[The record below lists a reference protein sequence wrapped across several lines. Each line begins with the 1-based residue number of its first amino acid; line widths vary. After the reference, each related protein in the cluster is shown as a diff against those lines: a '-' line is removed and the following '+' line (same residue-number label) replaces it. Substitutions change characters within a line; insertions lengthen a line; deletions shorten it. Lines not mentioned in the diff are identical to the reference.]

1 MSTDLVGTV
10 LVLFMLA
17 LMASRA
23 VPVMAAPLTGKIELE
38 VPVPLVFRLLD
49 QRVNVI
55 AILAVLI
62 LGSGLIGERWIS
74 HELFLFVL
82 VATAGILLFPKRYR
96 FTSDGVSTN
105 RATFRTWS
113 EFRGW
118 RHSGNVIRLE
128 GTERFSSLGL
138 YIAATNKESVT
149 QLLGRHLPRL
159 AALGDTPRTPGG
171 RSTHKVARMKGGTR

>member
-1 MSTDLVGTV
+1 MNTDVLGTI
-10 LVLFMLA
+10 LVLSMLVV
-17 LMASRA
+17 MAARA
-23 VPVMAAPLTGKIELE
+23 VPLMAAPLTGKIELE

-62 LGSGLIGERWIS
+62 LGTGLIGERWIS

-82 VATAGILLFPKRYR
+82 VATIGILLFPKRYR
-96 FTSDGVSTN
+96 ITTDGVSPN

-118 RHSGNVIRLE
+118 QHSGNVIRLE
-128 GTERFSSLGL
+128 GTERFSSLSL
-138 YIAATNKESVT
+138 YVAATNSDSVK

-159 AALGDTPRTPGG
+159 AAQRDAPGAPGG
-171 RSTHKVARMKGGTR
+171 RSVHKFARLKEGTK

>member
-1 MSTDLVGTV
+1 MNTDLLGTI

-17 LMASRA
+17 IMAARA

-82 VATAGILLFPKRYR
+82 VATIGILLFPKRYR
-96 FTSDGVSTN
+96 FTTDGVSTN
-105 RATFRTWS
+105 RAAFRTWS

-128 GTERFSSLGL
+128 GTERFSSVSL
-138 YIAATNKESVT
+138 YVAATNSDSVT

-159 AALGDTPRTPGG
+159 AAQRDAPGAPGG
-171 RSTHKVARMKGGTR
+171 RSVHKFARLKGGMK